1 MNKQARFT
9 HNSIKLAAVALA
21 LSAAAGAMAASTT
34 ASSSSTVV
42 TPISI
47 TKTVDLAFGS
57 FASSGASGTV
67 TISPDGSR
75 GLNGGALSAGT
86 QGGATSAAQF
96 NVTGQSGFTY
106 SISVTGTALTS
117 GSDSMAFTPISAL
130 TASNITTGNVTSGTL
145 TGGTQTIF
153 VGGSLTVGV
162 NQAPGTYNGTVTA
175 TVDYN

>member
-21 LSAAAGAMAASTT
+21 LSAAAGAMAATIN

-42 TPISI
+42 SPIAI
-47 TKTVDLAFGS
+47 TKAADLAFGA
-57 FASSGASGTV
+57 FAAGSTSGTV
-67 TISPDGSR
+67 TVSPDGSR
-75 GLNGGALSAGT
+75 SFGGGALGVGT
-86 QGGATSAAQF
+86 QSGAITAAQF

-117 GSDSMAFTPISAL
+117 GSDTMAFAPISAL
-130 TASNITTGNVTSGTL
+130 TANTATSGTVSSGTL

-153 VGGSLTVGV
+153 VGGSLTVAA
-162 NQAPGTYNGTVTA
+162 NQAPGTYSGTVTA